1 MSWWGTLCDKVCHWL
16 VADPWF
22 SPGTLISST
31 NETDR
36 HDITEILLKVTLHTI
51 TPNPFYT
58 YKNDRHDI
66 TEILLKVT
74 LRTITP
80 NSSSTYNT
88 DRHDITEIL
97 FEVTLNI
104 ITANSS
110 TYKTDRHDIIEIL
123 LKVAFNTITPTLSC
137 WAYNCNVHTIAE
149 NKWHYQINYGCGQDH
164 VKFSG

>member
-31 NETDR
+31 NET
-36 HDITEILLKVTLHTI
+36 
-51 TPNPFYT
+51 
-58 YKNDRHDI
+58 DRHDI